1 MTSDTRPDNSRTN
14 FTIIYREHY
23 PQILADL
30 RRRIAVD
37 AAEEYCAEVFGRA
50 WANFASLLTPD
61 RPLPWLYGIAG
72 NVVKEYYRSKSS
84 HQDHV
89 EEDAELD
96 QIAADDFSQVADL
109 SLDINRALNTLAYGD
124 REIITLHAWEQ
135 LDIADIADSLG
146 ITENNARV
154 KLHRARTKLK
164 EALEPQNLGRS

>member
-1 MTSDTRPDNSRTN
+1 MTSDSRPAQDRAT
-14 FTIIYREHY
+14 FTTIYREHY
-23 PQILADL
+23 PQILAYL
-30 RRRIAVD
+30 RRRIAAA

-50 WANFASLLTPD
+50 WANFASLLHPQ

-72 NVVKEYYRSKSS
+72 NVVKEYYRSKSAR
-84 HQDHV
+84 QDRV
-89 EEDAELD
+89 EEEAELD

-124 REIITLHAWEQ
+124 REIIALHAWEQ
-135 LDIADIADSLG
+135 LSITDIADSLG